1 MAVRRHPMAV
11 QTTSDALDRVPLDTA
26 LVARLRASYDVV
38 RGHELRLAETFYA
51 RLFALA
57 PHLRPMFPND
67 LRAQAEKLTAA
78 LDVVVRNFE
87 DPAAN
92 AAVLASLG
100 RRHAGYGVKPE
111 HYTLVVDLLVESMRE
126 LGGAAMDEARL
137 QEWHRALQL
146 ISQQMIVATRAP

>member
-26 LVARLRASYDVV
+26 LVARLRASYDIV

-51 RLFALA
+51 KLFALA
-57 PHLRPMFPND
+57 PHLRPMFPAD

-92 AAVLASLG
+92 AAVLAGLG

-111 HYTLVVDLLVESMRE
+111 HYALVVDLLVESMRE
-126 LGGAAMDEARL
+126 LGGAATEEASL

-146 ISQQMIVATRAP
+146 ISQQMIAATRAP

>member
-1 MAVRRHPMAV
+1 MAV
-11 QTTSDALDRVPLDTA
+11 QTALDTLDRVPLDTA

-38 RGHELRLAETFYA
+38 RVQELRLAETFYA
-51 RLFALA
+51 KLFALA
-57 PHLRPMFPND
+57 PHLRPMFPAD

-92 AAVLASLG
+92 TAVLAGLG
-100 RRHAGYGVKPE
+100 RRHAGYGVQSE

-126 LGGAAMDEARL
+126 LGGAALDEARV

-146 ISQQMIVATRAP
+146 IARQMVAATRAP